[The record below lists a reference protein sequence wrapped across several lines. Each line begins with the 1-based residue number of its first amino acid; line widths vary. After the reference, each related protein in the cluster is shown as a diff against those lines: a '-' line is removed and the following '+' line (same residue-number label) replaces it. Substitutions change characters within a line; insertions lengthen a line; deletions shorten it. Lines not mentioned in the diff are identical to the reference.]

1 MIRCKLEYLIKKIDI
16 ISRKRLIF
24 LIDKDNHFDFHRV
37 NTKAIEDFKNVQY
50 DLSDEINQILY
61 EVEKEN
67 DRSLR
72 EKYEKIF
79 TEINQICIDS
89 NLYPIFKD
97 PSNTEECLKL
107 REDLLKVYDEEDI
120 KRFFGGKSLLDYEP
134 PLLRDVY
141 LYPAVF
147 EKEEDGGYSV
157 TVPDIFGGVTCGD
170 NYEDAVRMAQ
180 DMVKTMLVEAPN
192 QCFKPKSLEK
202 TRKNF
207 PNNIVVMIKVELEK
221 KND

>member
-1 MIRCKLEYLIKKIDI
+1 MTRCKLEYLIKGIEIKD
-16 ISRKRLIF
+16 RKRLIF
-24 LIDKDNHFDFHRV
+24 LIDVDNYSDFHRV
-37 NTKAIEDFKNVQY
+37 NTKAIEDFKNAEY
-50 DLSDEINQILY
+50 DLSDEVNQIFY
-61 EVEKEN
+61 EVEKEH
-67 DRSLR
+67 DIYLR
-72 EKYEKIF
+72 EKFKKIF

-107 REDLLKVYDEEDI
+107 REDLLRVYDEEDI

-147 EKEEDGGYSV
+147 EKEEEGGYSV
-157 TVPDIFGGVTCGD
+157 TVPDIFGCVTCGD
-170 NYEDAVRMAQ
+170 DYEDAVKMAK
-180 DMVKTMLVEAPN
+180 DVVKMMLEEAPN
-192 QCFKPKSLEK
+192 QCLKPKSLEE

-207 PNNIVVMIKVELEK
+207 PNDIVVMIKVELEK
-221 KND
+221 KE